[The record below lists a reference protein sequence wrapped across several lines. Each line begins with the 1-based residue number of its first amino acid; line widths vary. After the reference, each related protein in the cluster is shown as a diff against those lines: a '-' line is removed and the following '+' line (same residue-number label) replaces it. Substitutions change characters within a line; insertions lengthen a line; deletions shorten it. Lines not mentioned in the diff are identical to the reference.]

1 MPDDYGPETYG
12 DRIADIYD
20 GWVRDAGIDATT
32 GASVEFLASLAGEG
46 PVLELGIGTGR
57 IALPLAARGIDIR
70 GIDASAEM
78 VARLREKPDGAAI
91 PVTMGDFAG
100 VPVEGAYSLIFVAFN
115 TFFALLTQDDQVGCL
130 REVASRLAPG
140 GAFVLSAFVPDLSR
154 FDRGQRVDAT
164 LVETDRVLLEAA
176 RHDPVAQTVT
186 ASHVVVTEAGTRIY
200 PVKLR
205 YAWPSELDLMARL
218 AGLRLRDRF
227 GGWEREPFTAESG
240 GHVSVYERDSA

>member
-1 MPDDYGPETYG
+1 MPNDYGPETYG
-12 DRIADIYD
+12 DRIADVYD
-20 GWVRDAGIDATT
+20 SWVRDAGIDATT
-32 GASVEFLASLAGEG
+32 DASVEFLGSLAGAG

-57 IALPLAARGIDIR
+57 IALPLAARGVDVH
-70 GIDASAEM
+70 GVDASAEM
-78 VARLREKPDGAAI
+78 VARLRGKPGGAAI
-91 PVTMGDFAG
+91 PVTMGDFAR
-100 VPVEGAYSLIFVAFN
+100 VPVEGTYSLIFVAFN

-140 GAFVLSAFVPDLSR
+140 GAFVLSAFVPDPSR

-186 ASHVVVTEAGTRIY
+186 ATHIVLAEGGTRIY

-205 YAWPSELDLMARL
+205 YAWPSELDVMARL